1 MFRGLIGL
9 VLLVVIVLII
19 GTYTFIPALLEGYVA
34 RAVQDQM
41 GLAETPE
48 VDLTSDP
55 APLILLGRFSDGR
68 VVLPSSVA
76 GNVRPD
82 EVAIDLDPFDVD
94 VRESIS
100 TRGLVTEAP
109 VTGDL
114 RLELSE
120 AEVNR
125 IASSQVT
132 SFPITGVDLREGSVL
147 VNSEVYVLG
156 VPLPVGVEGGV
167 EVQGGSLVFL
177 PSGVEAFGA
186 TVPEGIAAELLGGTS
201 FVYPLGEQF
210 GGSVLTGVA
219 LREDRVVLAGE
230 LGTLPVG

>member
-1 MFRGLIGL
+1 M
-9 VLLVVIVLII
+9 LLVGVVLVV
-19 GTYTFIPALLEGYVA
+19 GTYTFLPPLLEGYAA
-34 RAVQDQM
+34 RNVQDRM

-55 APLILLGRFSDGR
+55 APLMLLGRFSDGR
-68 VVLPSSVA
+68 VVLPSASA

-82 EVAIDLDPFDVD
+82 EATIDLDPFDVD
-94 VRESIS
+94 VRESVS
-100 TRGLVTEAP
+100 SGGLQTQAP

-132 SFPITGVDLREGSVL
+132 TFPITGVDLRKGSVL

-167 EVQGGSLVFL
+167 EVQDNALVFL

-186 TVPEGIAAELLGGTS
+186 TVPEGVAAELLGGTS

-210 GGSVLTGVA
+210 GGSVVTGVA
-219 LREDRVVLAGE
+219 LREDWVVLTGE
-230 LGTLPVG
+230 LGALPVG